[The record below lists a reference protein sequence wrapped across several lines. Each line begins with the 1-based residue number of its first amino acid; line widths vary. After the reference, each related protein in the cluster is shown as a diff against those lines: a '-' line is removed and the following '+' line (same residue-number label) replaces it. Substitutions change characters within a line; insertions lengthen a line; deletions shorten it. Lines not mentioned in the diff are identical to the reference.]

1 MGDIIYGQSLMH
13 KIIQLVSNFQG
24 PFVAAFASTNLGDVS
39 PNLKGPKCIDSGK
52 ECDLYH
58 STCEGRTQNCIASGP
73 GNDMKESTYIIG
85 NRQFQES
92 KVNFF
97 LIEDLANVGF
107 GFEF

>member
-1 MGDIIYGQSLMH
+1 MH
-13 KIIQLVSNFQG
+13 KKIQLVSNFQG

-92 KVNFF
+92 KVIF
-97 LIEDLANVGF
+97 LKIEDLANVGF